1 MTTLIFILCRL
12 EYGIADLSSQDIA
25 GSTTNASLKRG
36 RRFARHWAQMYARSN
51 VCFVSLYAH
60 TRRVKSPITSL
71 LRPSRH
77 HSCIIL
83 MTHRKRFLRICGELF
98 RRHSS
103 MIKHSKADT
112 RFVRADVVWIHTGSM
127 NVFISDAFRLSSG
140 RIPCLTGSMRR
151 FHAWSSRD
159 GPTLQRNSSISPT
172 RIVSPR
178 CANFT
183 RNTHAF

>member
-1 MTTLIFILCRL
+1 MTILMWVLCRL
-12 EYGIADLSSQDIA
+12 EYGIVDLYSQDIA

-60 TRRVKSPITSL
+60 TRRVKYAMTFL
-71 LRPSRH
+71 LHSSRH

-83 MTHRKRFLRICGELF
+83 MTHLKQILRIRGELF
-98 RRHSS
+98 QRRSS

-127 NVFISDAFRLSSG
+127 NVFISDAFRLLFG

-151 FHAWSSRD
+151 ILAWLSRD

-183 RNTHAF
+183 RNTRAF